1 MESVCKER
9 KDAGVSSKRK
19 VPDKSH
25 ITLDA
30 TSVSSMLQTLF
41 HHTLRWLWKHLWS
54 EGSSAVG
61 RRGLASSIALW
72 TLQAAPQEC
81 RVTLKQGAGCSWA
94 AVPLKIRSPSRD
106 CKWAW
111 AEQLQVIHDGPHWAK
126 TWTQW
131 VAWAVRPQPLSYM
144 LRTGLFPSEKKH
156 RLAYDL
162 SNLNRRNSTSFLHVL
177 QQQ

>member
-1 MESVCKER
+1 MLVFHLRER
-9 KDAGVSSKRK
+9 CLTN
-19 VPDKSH
+19 PTSH
-25 ITLDA
+25 WMPLLCPACFKPFSTTPWDG
-30 TSVSSMLQTLF
+30 F
-41 HHTLRWLWKHLWS
+41 WKHLWS

-131 VAWAVRPQPLSYM
+131 VAWAVRPQPLSYV